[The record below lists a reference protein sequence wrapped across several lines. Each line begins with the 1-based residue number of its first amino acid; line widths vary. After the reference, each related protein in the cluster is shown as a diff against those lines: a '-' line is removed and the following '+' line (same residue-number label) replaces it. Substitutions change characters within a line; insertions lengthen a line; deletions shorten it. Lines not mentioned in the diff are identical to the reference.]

1 MTSAFELR
9 QQVRGALRDLLV
21 KPPGKMKKH
30 ELEHTLAALT
40 YKGDVKATI
49 SEPAPAA
56 GRPPPRPVPTS
67 SEGDIRVPLMP
78 KERVTAQSTAAEK
91 NAYRESI
98 GVPKRVHLNI
108 AEPKPAVARKTNPKG
123 VCPPGLAAYH
133 AKRKAEKEAA
143 LLAAAPAPAP
153 LERTKPAPKPKEPK
167 LTPPPPPVEDDT
179 DHKAVRIVRPHAVPA
194 EKKAAATAKKTDRP
208 ALMAEF
214 EAFLKSREG

>member
-1 MTSAFELR
+1 MTSKFELR
-9 QQVRGALRDLLV
+9 VKVREAIRDLLV

-40 YKGDVKATI
+40 AKGDVKATI

-56 GRPPPRPVPTS
+56 GRPPPRPVPTT

-78 KERVTAQSTAAEK
+78 KERVTALSTAAEK
-91 NAYRESI
+91 NAYRESA
-98 GVPKRVHLNI
+98 GVPKTFQI
-108 AEPKPAVARKTNPKG
+108 QTKEPKPSMTRTTHPKG
-123 VCPPGLAAYH
+123 VIPPGLAAYH
-133 AKRKAEKEAA
+133 EKRKAEKEAA

-167 LTPPPPPVEDDT
+167 ATPPPPPIEDDT
-179 DHKAVRIVRPHAVPA
+179 DRKAVRIVKPHSVPA
-194 EKKAAATAKKTDRP
+194 EKKAAAIAKKTDRP